1 MKLKYTDD
9 NFVTKQVEIEDEQY
23 LLTRELYNQCSVF
36 DTLPMMVTDGRNL
49 QFGVNLISGKYHIKI
64 EKLKDE

>member
-36 DTLPMMVTDGRNL
+36 DTLPMMVTDDRNL
-49 QFGVNLISGKYHIKI
+49 QFGVNLSSGKYRIKI
-64 EKLKDE
+64 EKLKDV